1 MAPCHCPPAIRN
13 LQTEMRKAQRVPTPP
28 PDICVRVQRRN
39 REFAVSPQKKGKMFA
54 SMLFSQYF
62 MRGLR
67 SSILAAFHPKI
78 LLSVLRALTA
88 TG

>member
-1 MAPCHCPPAIRN
+1 MAPCHCPPAIRD
-13 LQTEMRKAQRVPTPP
+13 LQTEMLKAQRVRTPP

-39 REFAVSPQKKGKMFA
+39 REFAVSKKKGKMFA
-54 SMLFSQYF
+54 SMLFSQYL

-67 SSILAAFHPKI
+67 SSILAAFHPKL

-88 TG
+88 NG